1 MVLRVISIID
11 GLIFTVFEGNYLFA
25 SDLDKRCTGSKK
37 K

>member
-1 MVLRVISIID
+1 MRVISIID
-11 GLIFTVFEGNYLFA
+11 GLIFTVFEGAYLFA